1 MPITTVP
8 PLPHVRDIRMR
19 RFGPDRSTDLSTRE
33 IEDETRSWHD
43 HGSGVTDVLLP
54 VAEAEEA
61 LSGGE
66 SDRDELSNAEAVGSP
81 QREVEENR
89 LPAGVGEEV
98 RDRTGTA
105 EEAPEGPIVLRGSQ
119 RERRRPAYL
128 SDYVAS

>member
-1 MPITTVP
+1 MRLGRGTTKCGGTFP
-8 PLPHVRDIRMR
+8 A
-19 RFGPDRSTDLSTRE
+19 E
-33 IEDETRSWHD
+33 
-43 HGSGVTDVLLP
+43 GVTVVLLP

-66 SDRDELSNAEAVGSP
+66 SDRDEPFNAEAVGSP

-89 LPAGVGEEV
+89 LPGVAGEEV

-105 EEAPEGPIVLRGSQ
+105 EEAPEEPIALRRSQ

-128 SDYVAS
+128 SDYGAS